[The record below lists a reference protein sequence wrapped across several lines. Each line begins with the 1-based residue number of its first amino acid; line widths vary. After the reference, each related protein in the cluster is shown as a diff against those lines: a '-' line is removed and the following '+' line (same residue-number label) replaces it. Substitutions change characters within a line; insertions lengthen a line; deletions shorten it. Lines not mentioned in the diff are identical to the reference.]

1 MTNAQQ
7 KITQYLDEARA
18 SELALIRELQAQ
30 IAMTPRGS
38 YRTLLE
44 THLRET
50 RLHAERLGKRLKDL
64 GHGSNP
70 VEFVVGTAQK
80 AIGQAVSLGKGPLNL
95 IRGSG
100 GEEKVLKNAKD
111 ACATEALEI
120 ATYTAIEHLARAVGD
135 ETTARLA
142 VSIRADE
149 EKMLGRVQAE
159 LPQLTD
165 AVVRADIDG
174 ESSYDVSVTG
184 AADAVRETAQEA
196 KSAARKTTARAKRT
210 TRQARKVPG
219 VTRAE
224 GAVKGATA
232 SAGDLPI
239 AKYDD
244 LTADEIVARLPQLSQ
259 IDLAK
264 TEAYERKHASRSTVL
279 DRTASLRGD
288 EPWPGYDEQTVDE
301 VVTAVR
307 AADDKLTRKVRDY
320 ERAHKSRAS
329 VLKATERELASVS

>member
-30 IAMTPRGS
+30 ITMTPRGS

-159 LPQLTD
+159 LPKLTD
-165 AVVRADIDG
+165 AVVRAEIDG
-174 ESSYDVSVTG
+174 ESSYDVSKTG

-196 KSAARKTTARAKRT
+196 KSTARTTTARAKRT
-210 TRQARKVPG
+210 TRQA
-219 VTRAE
+219 
-224 GAVKGATA
+224 
-232 SAGDLPI
+232 PI

-244 LTADEIVARLPQLSQ
+244 LTADEVVA
-259 IDLAK
+259 
-264 TEAYERKHASRSTVL
+264 
-279 DRTASLRGD
+279 
-288 EPWPGYDEQTVDE
+288 
-301 VVTAVR
+301 AVR